1 MKVPASKKVKKVSPT
16 KAKPITFSPP
26 RVRGRSGLTIGHVGE
41 QTCGK
46 SIAALQYGYLNLEYE
61 TQLES
66 AGYGDIVLA
75 LKDKFIPEV
84 KTITRINSE
93 WDEEQLDRPVES
105 ALIGLV
111 TDPSRYKEVK
121 ISLPTK
127 DVLLTLEGL
136 ADDVENFELVDST
149 FNTYMGTIEE
159 VALRKDPNELLI
171 IDSMSLFKGLIDL
184 KNDIIWSLECRGKS
198 DEQLKG
204 MRGQKWT
211 RRNQWNRKAL
221 LLLRAVKGWSI
232 STFRE
237 VKNST
242 WTQTQFH
249 ADPTSVQWTEDT
261 GFQYDM
267 MYQFKKDPLSYE
279 LSVMAMPE
287 YCRYLYRGIDADQH
301 NNFPIELGSRL
312 GIFPA
317 IQGVIKQMREDKAK
331 VHW

>member
-1 MKVPASKKVKKVSPT
+1 MKVPETVKVKTVAPKST
-16 KAKPITFSPP
+16 KASVTRVP
-26 RVRGRSGLTIGHVGE
+26 RVGGRSGLTIGHVGK

-46 SIAALQYGYLNLEYE
+46 SIAAMQYGYLNLDWESE
-61 TQLES
+61 LEV

-75 LKDKFIPEV
+75 MKDKFIPEV

-93 WDEEQLDRPVES
+93 WDEEQLERPVEE
-105 ALIGLV
+105 ALIGMLM
-111 TDPSRYKEVK
+111 DKRYTEVK
-121 ISLPTK
+121 VGLPTK

-136 ADDVENFELVDST
+136 SDDVENFEYISTTFDSYI
-149 FNTYMGTIEE
+149 NTIEE

-171 IDSMSLFKGLIDL
+171 VDSMSLFKGLIDL
-184 KNDIIWSLECRGKS
+184 KNDVIWALECRGKS

-204 MRGQKWT
+204 MKGQKWT

-221 LLLRAVKGWSI
+221 LLMRAIKGWTV

-237 VKNST
+237 VRNSD
-242 WTQTQFH
+242 WVQSNFGS
-249 ADPTSVQWTEDT
+249 DPTSVQWTEDT

-267 MYQFKKDPLSYE
+267 MYMFDKDPYTFNLTVE
-279 LSVMAMPE
+279 TMPE
-287 YCRYLYRGIDADQH
+287 YCRYLYRGADAASY
-301 NNFPIELGSRL
+301 NKFEIELGSRL

-317 IQGVIKQMREDKAK
+317 VQAVIKQMQDDQAK

>member
-1 MKVPASKKVKKVSPT
+1 MKVPETKKKKTVKATKIKSAVKPT
-16 KAKPITFSPP
+16 K
-26 RVRGRSGLTIGHVGE
+26 RVKGPSGLTIGHVGA

-46 SIAALQYGYLNLEYE
+46 TIASLQYGYLNLEYE
-61 TQLES
+61 TPLEN

-75 LKDKFIPEV
+75 LKDKLIPEV

-93 WDEEQLDRPVES
+93 WDGEQLSRPVEN
-105 ALIGLV
+105 ALVGILE
-111 TDPSRYKEVK
+111 PK
-121 ISLPTK
+121 INEIVVDLPTK

-136 ADDVENFELVDST
+136 QDDVENFELVDNS
-149 FNTYMGTIEE
+149 FNAYMNTIEE
-159 VALRKDPNELLI
+159 VARRKNPNELLI
-171 IDSMSLFKGLIDL
+171 VDSMSLFKGLIDL

-221 LLLRAVKGWSI
+221 LLLRACKGWTI

-237 VKNST
+237 VANST
-242 WTQTQFH
+242 WTQTQFG

-267 MYQFKKDPLSYE
+267 MYQFQKDPMSYR
-279 LSVMAMPE
+279 LKCLALPE
-287 YCRYLYRGIDADQH
+287 YCRYLYTGADAEKYNSFD
-301 NNFPIELGSRL
+301 IEQGSRL
-312 GIFPA
+312 SIFPA
-317 IQGVIKQMREDKAK
+317 IQGVLKRMKEEKAK